1 MPSLHDNII
10 LSYEVD
16 LENERIRMR
25 TRSSHD
31 VPKNIDVLFSGVMAH
46 AFDTPL
52 HGSIMLDLDEWNIEH
67 FIPYNRGE
75 IQVHGDLIL
84 LWIEWLGFGEERR
97 DFCSRNGVN
106 GLRREYTQHG
116 SKRGAGLRTGIVVLV
131 VLFVILLMTNPNEED
146 FVAWLASEHDIHSS
160 YDVDEGRT
168 FTQTINGEE
177 KKLHYTGGHIQH
189 MGIFSTYSYL
199 FSDNE
204 EKEIQIEA
212 VGIMNMLFNR

>member
-1 MPSLHDNII
+1 M
-10 LSYEVD
+10 
-16 LENERIRMR
+16 
-25 TRSSHD
+25 
-31 VPKNIDVLFSGVMAH
+31 
-46 AFDTPL
+46 
-52 HGSIMLDLDEWNIEH
+52 
-67 FIPYNRGE
+67 
-75 IQVHGDLIL
+75 
-84 LWIEWLGFGEERR
+84 
-97 DFCSRNGVN
+97 N

-131 VLFVILLMTNPNEED
+131 VLFVILVMTNPNEEE

-160 YDVDEGRT
+160 YDMNEGRT

-177 KKLHYTGGHIQH
+177 KTLHYTGGHIQH

-204 EKEIQIEA
+204 EKEIQIKA